1 MSRLPLDQVDAFVT
15 AARLRNLTRA
25 AEAMHLTVS
34 ALSHRMR
41 LLEQRLGHKLLAR
54 GPRGVELTPDG
65 QRLFDAISGP
75 LGGQQRDR
83 HAQAPRAQP
92 LHRVLMSHL
101 ARRIVHMVRA
111 LFRCLRGLDGMHH
124 MALQEQHALA
134 HSAQLLP
141 PLLPGSGLHGTAP
154 WRRCPA

>member
-25 AEAMHLTVS
+25 AEAMYLTVS

-65 QRLFDAISGP
+65 QRLFDAIRPGQALWRMNALVYDDPTLFQPRPEGAARPKPVDRTYMRCERQCLVRLPASGAV
-75 LGGQQRDR
+75 LFSIHTYLVRVADLSAEDR
-83 HAQAPRAQP
+83 AGMEAA
-92 LHRVLMSHL
+92 
-101 ARRIVHMVRA
+101 
-111 LFRCLRGLDGMHH
+111 GL
-124 MALQEQHALA
+124 
-134 HSAQLLP
+134 
-141 PLLPGSGLHGTAP
+141 
-154 WRRCPA
+154 

>member
-54 GPRGVELTPDG
+54 GPGRSTPSSMPCG
-65 QRLFDAISGP
+65 
-75 LGGQQRDR
+75 
-83 HAQAPRAQP
+83 APRCATTI
-92 LHRVLMSHL
+92 R
-101 ARRIVHMVRA
+101 
-111 LFRCLRGLDGMHH
+111 
-124 MALQEQHALA
+124 
-134 HSAQLLP
+134 
-141 PLLPGSGLHGTAP
+141 
-154 WRRCPA
+154 

>member
-75 LGGQQRDR
+75 LDT
-83 HAQAPRAQP
+83 
-92 LHRVLMSHL
+92 
-101 ARRIVHMVRA
+101 I
-111 LFRCLRGLDGMHH
+111 
-124 MALQEQHALA
+124 EHAL
-134 HSAQLLP
+134 
-141 PLLPGSGLHGTAP
+141 
-154 WRRCPA
+154 RRAEPERSLEITRWIP